1 MRLCKLAV
9 RVAFRH
15 SLYFSIYVVLLT
27 ALALFSAGGLDGG
40 SESEGTTFEDD
51 TPTVAVIDRD
61 GSALSRAIADAAR
74 AHSEVVDVADT
85 PRALQDAAAKDL
97 ATYTLVIPAGF
108 GDGLLEAAHTG
119 GNTPELQTLISYKS
133 GRGSI
138 ANERVRGYVQSLYG
152 FAANAPDASAAQ
164 LIAWADAAQDTHT
177 PVEVVSG
184 NTGHLS
190 QGYGTYA
197 VLSCYPAFTGTCA
210 LVAVGLKSLSDARVK
225 QRLLTAPLQ
234 SDAFGMQM
242 TMACGAIGLVVWAF
256 IAGAG
261 LVFYDVFSPEIPLA
275 AVAIAVL
282 GQLAFT
288 AVGAATGF
296 LLWQIGG
303 RQMATNAAANVT
315 GLVLM
320 FLSGA
325 LMPVATMTPEVLTL
339 ARCTPFYWT
348 AQAIDQL
355 VGAVALTGEVAASTL
370 ESIGVTLA
378 FAVAIAVVGL
388 AVGCAKTRDA
398 AA

>member
-1 MRLCKLAV
+1 MRLCNLAV

-15 SLYFSIYVVLLT
+15 SLYFGIYVVLLA
-27 ALALFSAGGLDGG
+27 ALALLSAGGLDKSSR
-40 SESEGTTFEDD
+40 SENTTFEDD

-61 GSALSRAIADAAR
+61 DSALSRAVADAAR

-108 GDGLLEAAHTG
+108 EHGLLEAAHTG
-119 GNTPELQTLISYKS
+119 EDAPELQTLISYKS

-152 FAANAPDASAAQ
+152 FAASAPNASDAQ
-164 LIAWADAAQDTHT
+164 LVAWADAAQDTRT
-177 PVEVVSG
+177 PVEIASG
-184 NTGHLS
+184 NTGHLPQS
-190 QGYGTYA
+190 YGTYA

-210 LVAVGLKSLSDARVK
+210 LVAVGLKSLSDARMK

-234 SDAFGMQM
+234 RDAFGAQM
-242 TMACGAIGLVVWAF
+242 AMACGVIGLVVWAF

-261 LVFYDVFSPEIPLA
+261 LVFYDVFSSGIPLA
-275 AVAIAVL
+275 AVAITAL

-296 LLWQIGG
+296 LLWQVGG

-348 AQAIDQL
+348 AQAVDQL
-355 VGAVALTGEVAASTL
+355 VSAVALTGDVAAGTL
-370 ESIGVTLA
+370 GSIGVTMA
-378 FAVAIAVVGL
+378 FAVAIAAVGL
-388 AVGCAKTRDA
+388 AVGRARTRDA
-398 AA
+398 MA

>member
-27 ALALFSAGGLDGG
+27 ALALLSAGGLDKSSK
-40 SESEGTTFEDD
+40 SESTTFEDD

-61 GSALSRAIADAAR
+61 DSVLSRAIADAAR
-74 AHSEVVDVADT
+74 AHSEVVDIADT

-97 ATYTLVIPAGF
+97 ATYTLMIPAGF
-108 GDGLLEAAHTG
+108 GDGLLKAAHTG
-119 GNTPELQTLISYKS
+119 EDAPELQTLISYKS

-138 ANERVRGYVQSLYG
+138 ASERVRGYVQSLYG
-152 FAANAPDASAAQ
+152 FATSAPNASAEQ
-164 LIAWADAAQDTHT
+164 IVTWADAAQDEHT
-177 PVEVVSG
+177 PVKVVSG
-184 NTGHLS
+184 SVGHLP

-197 VLSCYPAFTGTCA
+197 TLSCYPAFTGTCA
-210 LVAVGLKSLSDARVK
+210 LVAVGLTSLSNVRVK
-225 QRLLTAPLQ
+225 QRLLTAPLRVD
-234 SDAFGMQM
+234 SFGAQM
-242 TMACGAIGLVVWAF
+242 AAACGVIGLMVWAF

-261 LVFYDVFSPEIPLA
+261 LAFYDVFGSGVPLA
-275 AVAIAVL
+275 AVGITML
-282 GQLAFT
+282 GQFALT

-303 RQMATNAAANVT
+303 RHMATNAASNVT

-325 LMPVATMTPEVLTL
+325 ILPVTTMTPEVLTL

-348 AQAIDQL
+348 AQAIDRL
-355 VGAVALTGEVAASTL
+355 AGAVALTGEVTARAL
-370 ESIGVTLA
+370 GSIGVTMA
-378 FAVAIAVVGL
+378 FAMAIAAVGL
-388 AVGCAKTRDA
+388 AVGRVKTKDA
-398 AA
+398 TA